1 MDTLKIIFYSSLF
14 VACFLLAAVLIAELL
29 KFTKLI
35 PCILIRV
42 KLWILC
48 LFSKKSATPS
58 PQTGSQFTG
67 TLTTLDITLKN
78 EIAQHIK
85 AQQSFNLSEYAK
97 KRKRGANGRFLKA

>member
-35 PCILIRV
+35 PFILIRV

-48 LFSKKSATPS
+48 LFSKKSEIHSA
-58 PQTGSQFTG
+58 QTGSQFTG
-67 TLTTLDITLKN
+67 ILTTSDITLKK
-78 EIAQHIK
+78 EIAQPTK
-85 AQQSFNLSEYAK
+85 APQSFNLSEYAK

>member
-35 PCILIRV
+35 PCILIRA
-42 KLWILC
+42 KLWILS
-48 LFSKKSATPS
+48 LFLKKSAIPS

-67 TLTTLDITLKN
+67 ILSISDITLEN
-78 EIAQHIK
+78 ETAQPTK
-85 AQQSFNLSEYAK
+85 AQPSFNLSEYAK

>member
-35 PCILIRV
+35 PFILIRA
-42 KLWILC
+42 KLWILS
-48 LFSKKSATPS
+48 LFLKKSATPS

-67 TLTTLDITLKN
+67 ILTTLDITLEN
-78 EIAQHIK
+78 EIAQPTK
-85 AQQSFNLSEYAK
+85 APQSYSPKESAK
-97 KRKRGANGRFLKA
+97 KRKRGANGRFLKN

>member
-29 KFTKLI
+29 KYTKLI
-35 PCILIRV
+35 PFILIKV
-42 KLWILC
+42 KLWILS
-48 LFSKKSATPS
+48 LFLKKSEIHS

-67 TLTTLDITLKN
+67 ILTISDITLEK
-78 EIAQHIK
+78 ETAQPTK
-85 AQQSFNLSEYAK
+85 APQSYSPKESAK